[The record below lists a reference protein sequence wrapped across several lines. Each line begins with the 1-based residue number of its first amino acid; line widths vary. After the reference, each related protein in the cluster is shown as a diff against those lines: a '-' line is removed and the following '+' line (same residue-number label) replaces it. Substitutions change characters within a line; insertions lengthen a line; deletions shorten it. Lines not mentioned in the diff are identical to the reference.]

1 MGCKHD
7 HRDKSRPKRDVYEA
21 ALLIEAIALRA
32 LQRSV
37 AHSIIQ
43 FDLQRPLEMR
53 AIIAF
58 LTDRSGA
65 TSIEY
70 AMIASGIAVAVVAA
84 VNNLGSAVKSSY
96 TSVSVALK

>member
-1 MGCKHD
+1 
-7 HRDKSRPKRDVYEA
+7 
-21 ALLIEAIALRA
+21 
-32 LQRSV
+32 
-37 AHSIIQ
+37 
-43 FDLQRPLEMR
+43 MR
-53 AIIAF
+53 AINAF
-58 LTDRSGA
+58 LTDCSGA

>member
-1 MGCKHD
+1 M
-7 HRDKSRPKRDVYEA
+7 
-21 ALLIEAIALRA
+21 LTIEAIALRA
-32 LQRSV
+32 PQRSV

-43 FDLQRPLEMR
+43 IDLQRPLEMR

>member
-7 HRDKSRPKRDVYEA
+7 HRDKSRPKRDVHEA

-32 LQRSV
+32 PQRSV

-43 FDLQRPLEMR
+43 IDLQRSLEMR